1 MATRAE
7 AQVRTPLQRQIS
19 QLHTLG
25 PTGTNCERAAHE
37 WLGWGDGEAEVVL
50 HPTLEVGVEAVAEDR
65 DAALLA
71 CVVYPALHELVFQ
84 NLDWLKLA
92 ECFVVD
98 TYNMLLARRPGEAG
112 NGSIASHPAPV
123 ALVGADAQDRV
134 RLVSSNS
141 QAAATCAAGET
152 DACVTTAPAARRF
165 GLEVVRD
172 YGPVPMGFTIHV
184 HAR

>member
-1 MATRAE
+1 MAA
-7 AQVRTPLQRQIS
+7 P
-19 QLHTLG
+19 
-25 PTGTNCERAAHE
+25 AATANE
-37 WLGWGDGEAEVVL
+37 
-50 HPTLEVGVEAVAEDR
+50 LEVRALDLER
-65 DAALLA
+65 D
-71 CVVYPALHELVFQ
+71 
-84 NLDWLKLA
+84 
-92 ECFVVD
+92 
-98 TYNMLLARRPGEAG
+98 
-112 NGSIASHPAPV
+112 
-123 ALVGADAQDRV
+123 GADAQDRV